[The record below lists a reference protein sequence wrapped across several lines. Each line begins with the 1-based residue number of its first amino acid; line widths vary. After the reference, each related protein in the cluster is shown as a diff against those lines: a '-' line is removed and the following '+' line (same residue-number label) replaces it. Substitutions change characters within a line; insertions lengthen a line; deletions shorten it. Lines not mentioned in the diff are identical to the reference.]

1 MISINKSGGLFAGR
15 MFGANSLMSSIPL
28 SSLSS
33 PEMKKRMKAAGIDVN
48 SKQYKAVI
56 NEMKKGQNGKECYT
70 NILAIRNM
78 MRSYDKDGDYI
89 CPTNGLAGLLVTDE
103 NRDSRN
109 RIIDIPESS
118 KDEMFELTKKEFIRE
133 YGVANGDTTKRSD
146 VYTNLYHKMPKKER
160 LAAGHTL
167 EQYERQ
173 YTQACVNAVKAANP
187 GWRPGQPFD
196 AGALDGITRES
207 VDSTLV
213 QSGSSLVRQSVEYG
227 I

>member
-1 MISINKSGGLFAGR
+1 MISIRNCGRPFAQK
-15 MFGANSLMSSIPL
+15 MFGGNFLMSSIPV
-28 SSLSS
+28 SSLST
-33 PEMKKRMKAAGIDVN
+33 PEIRKQLQAAGIDVN
-48 SKQYKAVI
+48 SKQYKAAI
-56 NEMKKGQNGKECYT
+56 GAMTKGQNGKEGYT
-70 NILAIRNM
+70 NIQAIKNL

-89 CPTNGLAGLLVTDE
+89 CPTTGLAGLLVTDA
-103 NRDSRN
+103 NRDSKN

-133 YGVANGDTTKRSD
+133 YGVCNGDTTKRSD

-173 YTQACVNAVKAANP
+173 YRQAFVNAVKAADP
-187 GWRPGQPFD
+187 AWRIGQPFD
-196 AGALDGITRES
+196 PSVLNGITREA

-227 I
+227 V

>member
-1 MISINKSGGLFAGR
+1 MISIRNCGSMFAGK
-15 MFGANSLMSSIPL
+15 MFGGNSLTSSIPV

-33 PEMKKRMKAAGIDVN
+33 PEMQKRMKAAGIDVN

-56 NEMKKGQNGKECYT
+56 NTMKKGLNGKEGYT

-89 CPTNGLAGLLVTDE
+89 CPTTGLAGLLITDE
-103 NRDSRN
+103 NRDSKN
-109 RIIDIPESS
+109 RIIEIPESS

-133 YGVANGDTTKRSD
+133 YGVCNGDTTKRSD

-167 EQYERQ
+167 SQYERQ
-173 YTQACVNAVKAANP
+173 YRQAFVNAVKAADP
-187 GWRPGQPFD
+187 TWRIGQPFD
-196 AGALDGITRES
+196 PGVLNGITRES

-213 QSGSSLVRQSVEYG
+213 QSGNSLVRQSVEYG
-227 I
+227 V